1 MRITKSQLRKM
12 IKEEV
17 SKVLATEAKY
27 SGNQLERRD
36 ETVKAILKQLGLDS
50 NEMTDK
56 TTYQYTYALR
66 SAAQGKDLND
76 RQKAMLGDER
86 FKESTGLFMKLKS
99 ELEGQDADPQ
109 IILDAATML
118 TKESGRRLP
127 DDDDWG

>member
-1 MRITKSQLRKM
+1 MKELLTEWRKY
-12 IKEEV
+12 I
-17 SKVLATEAKY
+17 TEAKY

-36 ETVKAILKQLGLDS
+36 ETVKALLKMLGLDS
-50 NEMTDK
+50 NEETDK

-66 SAAQGKDLND
+66 AVAQGKDLND
-76 RQKAMLGDER
+76 RQKAMLGDDR
-86 FKESTGLFMKLKS
+86 FKEATGVFMKLKS

>member
-1 MRITKSQLRKM
+1 MKELLSEWRKY
-12 IKEEV
+12 IAEV
-17 SKVLATEAKY
+17 RY

-36 ETVKAILKQLGLDS
+36 ETVKALLKMLGLDS
-50 NEMTDK
+50 NEETDK

-66 SAAQGKDLND
+66 SVAQGKDLND
-76 RQKAMLGDER
+76 RQKAMLGDDR
-86 FKESTGLFMKLKS
+86 FKEATCVFMKLKS

>member
-1 MRITKSQLRKM
+1 MKELLSEWRKY
-12 IKEEV
+12 I
-17 SKVLATEAKY
+17 TEAEFT
-27 SGNQLERRD
+27 GDQLGQRNK
-36 ETVKAILKQLGLDS
+36 TVQAILDMLGLDGDE
-50 NEMTDK
+50 NTDK

-66 SAAQGKDLND
+66 SVAQGKDLND

-86 FKESTGLFMKLKS
+86 FKEATGLFMKLKS

-118 TKESGRRLP
+118 TKEAGRRLS